1 MPKFNF
7 KIIMKSIFRVLA
19 IVVLF
24 SSCQQQ
30 QKIGFIDNGE
40 VINKYEM
47 KMDIEERYK
56 LRNDA
61 FTKRMDSINR
71 DFQVE
76 VKAFQLASN
85 KMSQK
90 KAQEKYNE
98 LGQRNQILTQQFQ
111 QDQQVLQQGFNKEI
125 DSVVKTVKAFVE
137 DYGKKNGYVFI
148 LGKNEAGSVMYG
160 QESSDL
166 TKIVIDALNAK
177 YNSEDEE
184 KTPSSTEE
192 EK

>member
-1 MPKFNF
+1 
-7 KIIMKSIFRVLA
+7 MKNIFRVLA
-19 IVVLF
+19 IAVLF
-24 SSCQQQ
+24 SSCQET
-30 QKIGFIDNGE
+30 QKIGFIDNSE

-71 DFQVE
+71 EFQVE

-90 KAQEKYNE
+90 SAQEKYNE
-98 LGQRNQILTQQFQ
+98 LGQRNQQLTQQFQ
-111 QDQQVLQQGFNKEI
+111 QDQQVLQQGFSTEI
-125 DSVVKTVKAFVE
+125 DSVVKKVKSFVE
-137 DYGKKNGYVFI
+137 DYGKKNGYTFI

-160 QESSDL
+160 QESDDI
-166 TKIVIDALNAK
+166 TKIIIEALNTA
-177 YNSEDEE
+177 YNSEEETTEE
-184 KTPSSTEE
+184 K
-192 EK
+192 

>member
-1 MPKFNF
+1 
-7 KIIMKSIFRVLA
+7 MKNIFRILA
-19 IVVLF
+19 IIVLF

-76 VKAFQLASN
+76 VKAFQLASE

-90 KAQEKYNE
+90 NAQEKYNE

-137 DYGKKNGYVFI
+137 DYGKKNGYTFI

-160 QESSDL
+160 QESGDL
-166 TKIVIDALNAK
+166 TKTVIDALNAK
-177 YNSEDEE
+177 YNSEEE
-184 KTPSSTEE
+184 EEETPASTEE

>member
-7 KIIMKSIFRVLA
+7 KIIMKNIFRVLA

-30 QKIGFIDNGE
+30 QKISFIDNGE
-40 VINKYEM
+40 VIDKYEM

-56 LRNDA
+56 VRNEA

-98 LGQRNQILTQQFQ
+98 LGQRNQQLTQQFQ

-125 DSVVKTVKAFVE
+125 DSVVSKVKAFVT
-137 DYGKKNGYVFI
+137 DYGKKNGYAFI

-166 TKIVIDALNAK
+166 TKIVIEALNAE
-177 YNSEDEE
+177 YNAEEEEATEE
-184 KTPSSTEE
+184 K
-192 EK
+192 